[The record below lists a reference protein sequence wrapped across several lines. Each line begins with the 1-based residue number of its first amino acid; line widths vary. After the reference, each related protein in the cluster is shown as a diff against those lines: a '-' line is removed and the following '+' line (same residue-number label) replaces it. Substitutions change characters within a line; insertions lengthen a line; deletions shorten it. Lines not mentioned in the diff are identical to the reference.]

1 MDALEFL
8 LVALIVSFAVLFSAW
23 RLMPTRQRLR
33 LLQVLSRKSAEGK
46 DQGVLARLERA
57 ARADLARSTCG
68 QCSTNAAPMS
78 RARVSAQHRKTA
90 APHR

>member
-8 LVALIVSFAVLFSAW
+8 IVALIVSFAVLFSAW

-33 LLQVLSRKSAEGK
+33 LLQALSRKSEGK
-46 DQGVLARLERA
+46 DNGLLARLERA

-78 RARVSAQHRKTA
+78 RARVSGPHRKTA
-90 APHR
+90 EPHR